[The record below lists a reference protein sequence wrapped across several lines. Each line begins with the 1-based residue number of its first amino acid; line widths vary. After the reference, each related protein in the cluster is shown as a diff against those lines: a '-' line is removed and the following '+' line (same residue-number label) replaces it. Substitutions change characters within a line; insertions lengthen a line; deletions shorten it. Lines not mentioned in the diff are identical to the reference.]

1 MSNKYVN
8 EINQSLL
15 LPHVKL
21 GEPVWHLKW
30 ETSLPSCFLLC
41 LWVGWMQSRR
51 RFFCLPQISLS
62 SAIVKLF
69 RQNACEMENSILDMP
84 SLLDL
89 TSLLSYWQIW
99 HTFRSCHTFVYASI
113 SGISYAFLQNTLF
126 KEILNNP
133 PVINFPL
140 NLLLLSLYS
149 TTHICYACSAC
160 FLMPKCSKTLNC

>member
-1 MSNKYVN
+1 
-8 EINQSLL
+8 
-15 LPHVKL
+15 
-21 GEPVWHLKW
+21 
-30 ETSLPSCFLLC
+30 
-41 LWVGWMQSRR
+41 MQSRR

-113 SGISYAFLQNTLF
+113 SGISYAFLQNSTLF
-126 KEILNNP
+126 KEIQNNP

-140 NLLLLSLYS
+140 NLQLLSLY
-149 TTHICYACSAC
+149 TTHICYACSASC
-160 FLMPKCSKTLNC
+160 FLLPDAEMFQNIKLLNFFKGLVDIFYCLPPHCWK

>member
-30 ETSLPSCFLLC
+30 ETAFL
-41 LWVGWMQSRR
+41 
-51 RFFCLPQISLS
+51 FFFTLFVSGMDAKQAQIFLFAPDFSI
-62 SAIVKLF
+62 IVKLF

-126 KEILNNP
+126 KEIQNNP

>member
-30 ETSLPSCFLLC
+30 ETAFLFFYSVCEWDGCKAGADFSVCPRFLYHLLLLNSSAKMHARWKIRFWICHLFWIWHHYWVIGKSGTHLDPVILLC
-41 LWVGWMQSRR
+41 TPPFPEFRTH
-51 RFFCLPQISLS
+51 FF
-62 SAIVKLF
+62 K
-69 RQNACEMENSILDMP
+69 
-84 SLLDL
+84 
-89 TSLLSYWQIW
+89 
-99 HTFRSCHTFVYASI
+99 
-113 SGISYAFLQNTLF
+113 NTLF

-140 NLLLLSLYS
+140 NLLLLSLY